1 MISITIAICALA
13 FAAYIYL
20 SHNKIAERK
29 AELKAQ
35 QEAKMADE
43 ERQKHLDDAARMKRR
58 ANTADIVRK
67 KLSRENAAM
76 KEELDALRKFKAA
89 SLAINAS
96 RAFAVAGA
104 KESN

>member
-1 MISITIAICALA
+1 MT
-13 FAAYIYL
+13 FADGGRMLKSNASEIFYRVQIM
-20 SHNKIAERK
+20 
-29 AELKAQ
+29 KAQ

-89 SLAINAS
+89 SIAINAS
-96 RAFAVAGA
+96 RAFAAEGA
-104 KESN
+104 NATMKN